1 MSLLN
6 SSRAGA
12 LLVVIAGAC
21 LVRLESPFDPVVWE
35 HPTDLPVLEGALS
48 PNERLLETEHL
59 HEGQVI
65 APEAFAEGDDGSL
78 YTGTWDGRVYRM
90 DPDGTNPTVVF
101 FTGGVVSAAGRAV
114 GSTTGVEYGTSLMH
128 ECHEKAKARSLTA
141 EDEKRCGRPLGVKW
155 RNGKLYILDAYHGL
169 FELEFAK
176 GGARAKH
183 LINSLTDLPV
193 PFGGEPGGGVSA
205 AEETTRPVLFFNDFD
220 FTPEGIVFLSDSSWK
235 YPRAHNRRD

>member
-35 HPTDLPVLEGALS
+35 HPTDLPVLEGVLS

-59 HEGQVI
+59 HEDQVI

-114 GSTTGVEYGTSLMH
+114 GSTTGIDYGTRLMN
-128 ECHEKAKARSLTA
+128 ECHEKV
-141 EDEKRCGRPLGVKW
+141 PW
-155 RNGKLYILDAYHGL
+155 R
-169 FELEFAK
+169 
-176 GGARAKH
+176 
-183 LINSLTDLPV
+183 
-193 PFGGEPGGGVSA
+193 
-205 AEETTRPVLFFNDFD
+205 
-220 FTPEGIVFLSDSSWK
+220 DSCYK
-235 YPRAHNRRD
+235 